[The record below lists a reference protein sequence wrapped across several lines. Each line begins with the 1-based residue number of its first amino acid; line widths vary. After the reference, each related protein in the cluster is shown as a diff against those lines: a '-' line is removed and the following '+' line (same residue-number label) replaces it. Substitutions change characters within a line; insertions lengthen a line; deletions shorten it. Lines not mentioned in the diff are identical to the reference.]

1 MKLFFYLQ
9 CLFALLFTSC
19 LTPEQ
24 VHERK
29 CAKVRLNYE
38 LASLK
43 NGCSCQLMDSSSVKE
58 TKETIHDTLIYV
70 NIPGEIVH
78 DSISI
83 SVSDSITTP
92 VSILKTKYAISRAW
106 IENSRLKHS
115 LEQVKSEIQQVVQ
128 GINKETVTLQQKTI
142 RVPYP
147 VVKLVKHS
155 LNMFE
160 KFLLWTGVIAWFSAI
175 AFGIYKFRKLL
186 AFRNRFS

>member
-1 MKLFFYLQ
+1 MKAFFYMQ
-9 CLFALLFTSC
+9 CLLAILFTSC
-19 LTPEQ
+19 LTPDQ
-24 VHERK
+24 VRDRK
-29 CAKVRLNYE
+29 CAKVQLNYE
-38 LASLK
+38 LSSLK
-43 NGCSCQLMDSSSVKE
+43 NGCSFQMMDSSTMKE
-58 TKETIHDTLIYV
+58 TKEIIRDTIIYV

-78 DSISI
+78 DSMIV
-83 SVSDSITTP
+83 SVTDNITTP

-115 LEQVKSEIQQVVQ
+115 LEQVNSDIQQVVQ
-128 GINKETVTLQQKTI
+128 GINRETVTIQQKTI

-155 LNMFE
+155 LNKFE
-160 KFLLWTGVIAWFSAI
+160 KLFLWTGVIAWFSAV